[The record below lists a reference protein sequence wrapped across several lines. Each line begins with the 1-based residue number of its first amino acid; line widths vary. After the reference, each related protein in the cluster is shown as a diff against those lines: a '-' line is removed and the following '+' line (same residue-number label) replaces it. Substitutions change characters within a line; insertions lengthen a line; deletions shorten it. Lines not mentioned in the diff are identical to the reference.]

1 MLFHHKKRSLFPL
14 ILALLTL
21 GLIGLMILSFSGTSE
36 QKQAN
41 QNVNAPDK
49 EVVEKFEGE
58 TVDGDAYV
66 STMRDTLQGL
76 PGDLEAQ
83 PDNLKKLVKIEDA
96 LETVLEVKV
105 PADRQSAHLEIA
117 LALKQ
122 MERGLRNESDAY
134 DAGLEELRSLISN
147 NEWLQ

>member
-21 GLIGLMILSFSGTSE
+21 GLIGLMVLSFSGQSE
-36 QKQAN
+36 RKPAEQ
-41 QNVNAPDK
+41 NAPDQ
-49 EVVEKFEGE
+49 EVVEEFEGE
-58 TVDGDAYV
+58 RVDDNSYAT
-66 STMRDTLQGL
+66 TMRDALREL
-76 PGDLEAQ
+76 PEELETE

-96 LETVLEVKV
+96 LKTALDTKV
-105 PADRQSAHLEIA
+105 PADKQSTHLEIA

-122 MERGLRNESDAY
+122 MERGLRNETDAY
-134 DAGLEELRSLISN
+134 QSGLEELRALISN

>member
-21 GLIGLMILSFSGTSE
+21 GLIGLMVLSFTSQPEEPAADQNSPDQELVE
-36 QKQAN
+36 Q
-41 QNVNAPDK
+41 
-49 EVVEKFEGE
+49 FEGE
-58 TVDGDAYV
+58 KVDEEAYA
-66 STMRDTLQGL
+66 TAMREALQGL
-76 PGDLEAQ
+76 PEELESE

-96 LETVLEVKV
+96 LEAVLDAKV
-105 PADRQSAHLEIA
+105 PAERQSAHLEIA

-122 MERGLRNESDAY
+122 MERGLRNETDAY
-134 DAGLEELRSLISN
+134 QSGLEELRALISN